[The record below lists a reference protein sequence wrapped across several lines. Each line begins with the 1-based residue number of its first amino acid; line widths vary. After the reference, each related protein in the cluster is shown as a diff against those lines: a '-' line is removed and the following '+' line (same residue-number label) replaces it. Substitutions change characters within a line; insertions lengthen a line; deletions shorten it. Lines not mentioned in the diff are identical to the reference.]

1 MADDATRNDDNPV
14 VPTPDP
20 DELTDQELSK
30 VAGGGGVIQD
40 RTAQKVTGE
49 MQMNPSGM
57 QMNPGAIAGW
67 GDPH

>member
-1 MADDATRNDDNPV
+1 MADDATRNDDNPA

-40 RTAQKVTGE
+40 RNLQKVKGD
-49 MQMNPSGM
+49 MQMNPGDM